1 MDLKKA
7 SWTAFLLIVVLY
19 LSLFWF
25 NEYVPT
31 QDGPSHL
38 ENAVLLRD
46 LCLPGDDGAE
56 QYYYLNVRTGS
67 NLLGYA
73 TVGAFA
79 TVLPPIPAERLF
91 FSLYVVAFVAAVHAF
106 ARAAGARTPIPAVA
120 ALPYAFTF
128 PFHMGFFNYCLGLA
142 IMFAGWAY
150 FWWRRDD
157 LRVRDVVLLNA
168 AAVLA
173 YLAHVVPAVV
183 FVTGLLL
190 LNAWL
195 AVTERAWRRGTL
207 KARLAVA
214 AALLP
219 GYALPI
225 FFATTYPPTILNR
238 LPCRD
243 LISLLFTGS
252 SFRFF
257 SSSQLYLGLA
267 SLAVVAAAVALR
279 ALSLKRAKRPVFDA
293 RGGLLLLALG
303 TLVLYF
309 LAPDAGGAGSIL
321 SPRLLII
328 PWPLLFVWAG
338 DDFGRLGRWTLLVA
352 ATAFALAF
360 WVDTLTHYRKFNRE
374 LRDFCSGVPYV
385 EEGSK
390 VAYLYFSGWQY
401 RIAVFAGASSYY
413 ALGRDVVNFNN
424 YEADLSKFPV
434 NFAYAG
440 FRPRPEDLWPPEEY
454 RVRKFAPA
462 VDYVITWELP
472 EDTPVARKL
481 WRYYEP
487 VHARGRLALFK
498 VKDACRESPAQ
509 PTETRGQR
517 ANP

>member
-1 MDLKKA
+1 MDVKKTA
-7 SWTAFLLIVVLY
+7 WTVFLLLVVLY
-19 LSLFWF
+19 LGLFWF
-25 NEYVPT
+25 NRYVPT

-46 LCLPGDDGAE
+46 LCLPGNSGAE
-56 QYYYLNVRTGS
+56 QYYRLNVRTGS
-67 NLLGYA
+67 NLLAYA
-73 TVGAFA
+73 AVAAFA
-79 TVLPPIPAERLF
+79 SAVPPIPAERIF
-91 FSLYVVAFVAAVHAF
+91 FSLYVAAFAAAVYAF

-120 ALPYAFTF
+120 ALPYALTF

-150 FWWRRDD
+150 FWRRRAD
-157 LRVRDVVLLNA
+157 LRIRDVVVLNA
-168 AAVLA
+168 AAVLT

-195 AVTERAWRRGTL
+195 AISERAWRRGTM
-207 KARLAVA
+207 KARLVVA

-225 FFATTYPPTILNR
+225 FFATTYPPTVFSR
-238 LPCRD
+238 LPWRD
-243 LISLLFTGS
+243 LIWLLVTGS

-257 SSSQLYLGLA
+257 SSSQLYLGIA
-267 SLAVVAAAVALR
+267 SLAVVAAAVTLR
-279 ALSLKRAKRPVFDA
+279 ALSLRRAKRPLFDA

-303 TLVLYF
+303 TVALYF
-309 LAPDAGGAGSIL
+309 LAPDAGAAGSIL

-338 DDFGRLGRWTLLVA
+338 DDFGRLGRWVLLVA

-360 WVDTLTHYRKFNRE
+360 WADTAAQYRKLNRE

-385 EEGSK
+385 EDGSK

-413 ALGRDVVNFNN
+413 ALGRDVVNLNN

-472 EDTPVARKL
+472 PEQPVAKKL
-481 WRYYEP
+481 SKFYKLVYSQN
-487 VHARGRLALFK
+487 RLQVFK
-498 VKDACRESPAQ
+498 VKKKYKKTPIEKAN
-509 PTETRGQR
+509 R
-517 ANP
+517 ALAGN